1 MSLGPFDLY
10 GDAFLKLYALLFFAV
25 VVLGFLIPHLLRSQ
39 GREQTVSDVDQ
50 IALLSGGPVRLCEA
64 AIAHLMAARAITM
77 VGDKS
82 FGMISRD
89 PACTA
94 LEHSIVNL
102 PNNAT
107 WKDVESTVKPYAEPI
122 AQKLAA
128 LGLMIDEIALR
139 RIRRIT
145 ILPYCLLIGFGLIKC
160 FVGITRDRPILFLVL
175 FLFVTAICAI
185 IRYATVD
192 RRTQAG
198 LNVVKDMRE
207 TKGRLRAAPMTPEV
221 GIAVALFGTTVL
233 VGSEF
238 ARFHQLRNAS
248 SGDGG
253 GSSGGD
259 GDGGGGG
266 GCGGCGG
273 D

>member
-25 VVLGFLIPHLLRSQ
+25 VVLGFLIPHLLRPQ

-64 AIAHLMAARAITM
+64 AIVRLMAARAITM
-77 VGDKS
+77 VGNNS
-82 FGMISRD
+82 FGVISRE
-89 PACTA
+89 PARTA
-94 LEHSIVNL
+94 LELSIVNL
-102 PNNAT
+102 PNSAT

-122 AQKLAA
+122 TQKLTA
-128 LGLMIDEIALR
+128 LGLVIDGEAWR
-139 RIRRIT
+139 RIRRIA

-160 FVGITRDRPILFLVL
+160 FVGGMRDRPILFLVL
-175 FLFVTAICAI
+175 FLFVTVICAL
-185 IRYATVD
+185 IRYSTVD
-192 RRTQAG
+192 RRTQAA
-198 LNVVKDMRE
+198 LNIVKDMRN
-207 TKGRLRAAPMTPEV
+207 TKARLKAAPMTPEV
-221 GIAVALFGTTVL
+221 GMAVALFGTTVL
-233 VGSEF
+233 AGSEF

-253 GSSGGD
+253 SSSSSD
-259 GDGGGGG
+259 GDGGGG